1 MTGKPDVPPQFIL
14 ELKDYIKELET
25 DRDELD
31 GLDERSVEQQEELSS
46 IEDEIEDVESLI
58 DTLEAF

>member
-31 GLDERSVEQQEELSS
+31 GLDERSVEQQEELAD
-46 IEDEIEDVESLI
+46 IETEIEDVESLI